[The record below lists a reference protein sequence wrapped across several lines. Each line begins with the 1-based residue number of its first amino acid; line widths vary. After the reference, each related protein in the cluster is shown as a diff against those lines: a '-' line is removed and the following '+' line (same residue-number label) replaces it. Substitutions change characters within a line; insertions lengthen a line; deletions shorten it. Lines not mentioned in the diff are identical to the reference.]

1 MCRPHQRGAWA
12 SKPGRVREKKREK
25 GWSHPRPCKKRKGR
39 GVGRGGSVPLGFAK
53 REGKRGVQNGRG
65 HMATAIREKT
75 KVRKKREEYGE

>member
-1 MCRPHQRGAWA
+1 MQ
-12 SKPGRVREKKREK
+12 REKRE
-25 GWSHPRPCKKRKGR
+25 GSR
-39 GVGRGGSVPLGFAK
+39 RGGSVPLGFAK